1 MEILEKLYLTN
12 VQEVFEGSIKMAKL
26 YEIPSDEILDSKEKI
41 DKYIMDWFFYIICK
55 MCRRFC
61 YYNEVTNKF
70 FKTTWFIKKVMLN
83 YKHRIKYKI
92 NL

>member
-41 DKYIMDWFFYIICK
+41 DKYIMD
-55 MCRRFC
+55 
-61 YYNEVTNKF
+61 
-70 FKTTWFIKKVMLN
+70 
-83 YKHRIKYKI
+83 
-92 NL
+92 